1 MKIGIDL
8 GGSHIGIGIIEGV
21 ELKEKVDKFF
31 TAEDKKNIEN
41 VILRYIY
48 ELVNELL
55 EKTGVKLEDI
65 VSIGAACPGTVA
77 NGKVTSWNLGL
88 KEFDLKNKLIDMF
101 NKPVIVR
108 NDGKCAALVEK
119 KYGAMKDYDDCV
131 FVNIGTGVGGAAFL
145 GGKLLEPKKYSGF
158 EFGHMTLVKDGIPCT
173 CGKKG
178 CFERYASI
186 KSLKN
191 RITKTLNIDSSDI
204 SGQYMREY
212 LMVEYKDQVQG
223 DIEDFLSYL
232 RIGICNLIDIFEPE
246 VVCFGGSFSYYEGH
260 PVLNKL
266 IEDIN
271 KPDMTFNEGEKPKIV
286 TAFFKNDAGIIGATI
301 DN

>member
-8 GGSHIGIGIIEGV
+8 GGSHIGVGLIEGV
-21 ELKEKVDKFF
+21 ELKETADVFF
-31 TAEDKKNIEN
+31 TEEDRKDIEN
-41 VILRYIY
+41 SILNHIDNLIH
-48 ELVNELL
+48 EVL
-55 EKTGVKLEDI
+55 EKSGIGMEDI
-65 VSIGAACPGTVA
+65 ISIGAACPGTVA

-88 KEFDLKNKLIDMF
+88 REFDLRSKLIE
-101 NKPVIVR
+101 KYGKLVTVR

-119 KYGAMKDYDDCV
+119 KYGAMKDFEDCV
-131 FVNIGTGVGGAAFL
+131 FVNIGTGLGGAAFL
-145 GGKLLEPKKYSGF
+145 GGNLLEPKRYSGF

-186 KSLKN
+186 KSLKQ
-191 RITKTLNIDSSDI
+191 RITKTLNLDSSDI
-204 SGQYMREY
+204 SGQYMREH
-212 LMVEYKDQVQG
+212 LMVEYKEQVQD
-223 DIEDFLSYL
+223 DINDFVTYL

-246 VVCFGGSFSYYEGH
+246 VICFGGSFSYYEGH
-260 PVLNKL
+260 SVFNKL
-266 IEDIN
+266 IEEIN
-271 KPDMTFNEGEKPKIV
+271 KPEMTFNDGQKPKIV